1 MQSLPDGG
9 KVFTFAAMQ
18 TVARGPGCV
27 KKAHIGRPAERRLHL
42 IAERKTFLESIL

>member
-1 MQSLPDGG
+1 MLGELIPRASIWLD
-9 KVFTFAAMQ
+9 
-18 TVARGPGCV
+18 PGITPCV